1 MKYRENKK
9 GENKRERFL
18 FFPRWQYAILKPEEE
33 IQDDRFL
40 DGQQTF
46 YFHLDPAWKEKDCIA
61 LRMREEGELCSNSRL
76 FMLEN
81 GKRISRIA

>member
-18 FFPRWQYAILKPEEE
+18 FFSLLAMCHSQTEEE